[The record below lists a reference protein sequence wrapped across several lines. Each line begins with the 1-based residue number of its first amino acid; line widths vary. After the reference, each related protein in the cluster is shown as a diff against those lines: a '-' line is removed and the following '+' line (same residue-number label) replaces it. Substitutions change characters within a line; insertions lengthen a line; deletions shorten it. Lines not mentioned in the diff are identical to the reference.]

1 MKVLGIET
9 ATVVCSAAVAVEGA
23 VRAEEEIVQ
32 RNAHAENIM
41 RLIRAVLDR
50 AAVTPGQLDAIAVS
64 IGPGSFTGLRIGLSV
79 AKGLCFA
86 LEKPLVTV
94 PTLEALAHRALES
107 GVIATPF
114 ILAALDARRDEVYC
128 QLFDARAGVLVPV
141 GEARDL
147 TLDGLARSLDGR
159 AVTITGDAAAK
170 LRAHDAF
177 ARFTPVPERYA
188 SCSASSV
195 AVLGEAAA
203 AAGRFADVKSIE
215 PVYIKEFYTT
225 NH

>member
-1 MKVLGIET
+1 MRVLGIET
-9 ATVVCSAAVAVEGA
+9 ATVVCSAAVALEGV
-23 VRAEEEIVQ
+23 VRAEEHIVQ

-50 AAVTPGQLDAIAVS
+50 AAVTPAQLDAIAVS

-86 LEKPLVTV
+86 LGKPLVAV
-94 PTLEALAHRALES
+94 PTLEALARRALDS
-107 GVIATPF
+107 GTIAAPF

-128 QLFDARAGVLVPV
+128 QVFDARSGVLAPE

-147 TLDGLARSLDGR
+147 TLDVLARSLDGR

-177 ARFTPVPERYA
+177 ARFTTVPERYA

-195 AVLGEAAA
+195 AVMGEAAA
-203 AAGRFADVKSIE
+203 AAGRFADVKSLE
-215 PVYIKEFYTT
+215 PAYIKEFFTT